1 MKLCGFSLDF
11 SLHFCCS
18 HSTLSEI
25 YSSSF
30 ERKRKKKVFMFQWIK
45 LEISSSIH
53 SFSLGLIM
61 QHLIVRKLTRREL
74 EDKYLRLIDE
84 NFDLKRENNV
94 QREKIKVLTTKLLRV
109 SRENN
114 KFKSREFLFMD
125 AADESELVADNTQ
138 HQSTAVEF
146 MRYRPSSTS
155 VLLHRTFS
163 RGSTRRWAT
172 CFIDKFLYTE
182 NPFHLK
188 FLLETFSSTLY
199 VLWTLCAF

>member
-1 MKLCGFSLDF
+1 
-11 SLHFCCS
+11 
-18 HSTLSEI
+18 
-25 YSSSF
+25 
-30 ERKRKKKVFMFQWIK
+30 
-45 LEISSSIH
+45 
-53 SFSLGLIM
+53 M

-109 SRENN
+109 SKENN

-125 AADESELVADNTQ
+125 NDDSEFIGDSQ
-138 HQSTAVEF
+138 HQSAAVEF

-163 RGSTRRWAT
+163 RGSTRR
-172 CFIDKFLYTE
+172 
-182 NPFHLK
+182 
-188 FLLETFSSTLY
+188 
-199 VLWTLCAF
+199 

>member
-1 MKLCGFSLDF
+1 
-11 SLHFCCS
+11 
-18 HSTLSEI
+18 
-25 YSSSF
+25 
-30 ERKRKKKVFMFQWIK
+30 
-45 LEISSSIH
+45 
-53 SFSLGLIM
+53 M

-163 RGSTRRWAT
+163 RGSTRR
-172 CFIDKFLYTE
+172 
-182 NPFHLK
+182 
-188 FLLETFSSTLY
+188 
-199 VLWTLCAF
+199 

>member
-1 MKLCGFSLDF
+1 
-11 SLHFCCS
+11 
-18 HSTLSEI
+18 
-25 YSSSF
+25 
-30 ERKRKKKVFMFQWIK
+30 
-45 LEISSSIH
+45 
-53 SFSLGLIM
+53 M

-84 NFDLKRENNV
+84 NFDLKRENNL

-125 AADESELVADNTQ
+125 ADDSDLLADSQ
-138 HQSTAVEF
+138 HQATAVEF

-163 RGSTRRWAT
+163 RGSTRR
-172 CFIDKFLYTE
+172 
-182 NPFHLK
+182 
-188 FLLETFSSTLY
+188 
-199 VLWTLCAF
+199 